1 MKFVKTTDDGSA
13 ELNLTPILD
22 CFTVL
27 IAYLLV
33 GGVVAAYA
41 VLDTQIAKAPAGA
54 ASTSEGIGAGTLGAI
69 ELFFAADG
77 TLFYRGELET
87 TFPPVRLAVGTAEP
101 EQPLDRALAATA
113 KRFPAGT
120 EVIVSGAPALGY
132 GTFARAVGI
141 VRKHFKTVSL
151 RAP

>member
-1 MKFVKTTDDGSA
+1 MRFVKLTDDAAG

-41 VLDTQIAKAPAGA
+41 VLDTQVAKAPAGA
-54 ASTSEGIGAGTLGAI
+54 VAESGGSGVPGSID
-69 ELFFAADG
+69 LFFAADG
-77 TLFYRGELET
+77 TLFFRGNLET
-87 TFPPVRLAVGTAEP
+87 RFPPVRLATGTAQP
-101 EQPLDRALAATA
+101 EQPVDRALASVASQLA
-113 KRFPAGT
+113 PGT
-120 EVIVSGAPALGY
+120 EVVVAGAPSLPY
-132 GTFARAVGI
+132 GTFARQVGL
-141 VRKHFKTVSL
+141 VRRHFKTVSL